1 MAMKKSFKDE
11 NPAMQF
17 IGQQGTVDPVPP
29 ENPTPDIPSTRQQGA
44 GNPMPPEKPMPS
56 IQSIGQQE
64 TADPAPPETPMPRVQ
79 SIGQQGAVEPAPL
92 DPPAPRVQSLR
103 QQGAPPMKLNP
114 LYIETKSRHLN
125 LLIQPSLHDKI
136 KDIARARGAS
146 VNNTIHQILQDYVD
160 SQGAK

>member
-56 IQSIGQQE
+56 I
-64 TADPAPPETPMPRVQ
+64 Q